1 MSHSTQADRYNNF
14 VDARSLGANVLRD
27 LLRSAV
33 SMMTDFLAR
42 RRARVEQISLHAS
55 RQSDAQDRY
64 IGYSPF
70 ERHLLMSFSSPWDRR
85 R

>member
-1 MSHSTQADRYNNF
+1 MSHSTQAAGYNNF

-27 LLRSAV
+27 LLRHAV
-33 SMMTDFLAR
+33 TMMTDFLAR
-42 RRARVEQISLHAS
+42 RRARAEQIVLHAS
-55 RQSDAQDRY
+55 NHSTAQDHY

>member
-42 RRARVEQISLHAS
+42 RRNRIEQISLHAS
-55 RQSDAQDRY
+55 NHPGVDDRF

-70 ERHLLMSFSSPWDRR
+70 ERHLLMSFASPWDSRR
-85 R
+85 

>member
-1 MSHSTQADRYNNF
+1 MSHSIQAARYNNF

-27 LLRSAV
+27 FLGSAV

-42 RRARVEQISLHAS
+42 RRARAEQIALHAS
-55 RQSDAQDRY
+55 SHPNTHDRF

-70 ERHLLMSFSSPWDRR
+70 ERHLLMSFSSPWSNHR
-85 R
+85 